1 MTTTVITPTGTTVR
15 ARTAHPLRRAT
26 LAVGLGAAVAVTAF
40 AAVAHAAGVGFTTGE
55 GKVIPLLGFA
65 QLTFVGAVIGGLL
78 VAVLNRR
85 SALPRRRFVVLA
97 SVLTALSCVP
107 SVAMPPD
114 DAATKIAL
122 VVAHL
127 LAAAIIVPV
136 LARHAR
142 PTQA

>member
-26 LAVGLGAAVAVTAF
+26 LAVGLGAAAAVTAF

-55 GKVIPLLGFA
+55 GKMIPLLGFA
-65 QLTFVGAVIGGLL
+65 QLTFVGAVLGGLL
-78 VAVLNRR
+78 VAALNRR
-85 SALPRRRFVVLA
+85 SAHPRRRFVVLA
-97 SVLTALSCVP
+97 SVPTVLSCIP

-114 DAATKIAL
+114 AATKISL

>member
-1 MTTTVITPTGTTVR
+1 MTTTAITRTDTTLR
-15 ARTAHPLRRAT
+15 SRTAHPLRRAT
-26 LAVGLGAAVAVTAF
+26 LTVGLGAAAAVAAF

-55 GKVIPLLGFA
+55 GKMIPVLGFA
-65 QLTFVGAVIGGLL
+65 QLTFVGGVIGGLL
-78 VAVLNRR
+78 VAGLNRR
-85 SALPRRRFVVLA
+85 SEHPRRRFVVIA
-97 SVLTALSCVP
+97 SVLTALSCIP
-107 SVAMPPD
+107 SVAIPP

-142 PTQA
+142 TTQA

>member
-1 MTTTVITPTGTTVR
+1 
-15 ARTAHPLRRAT
+15 
-26 LAVGLGAAVAVTAF
+26 
-40 AAVAHAAGVGFTTGE
+40 
-55 GKVIPLLGFA
+55 
-65 QLTFVGAVIGGLL
+65 VGAVICGLL
-78 VAVLNRR
+78 FAGLNRR
-85 SALPRRRFVVLA
+85 TVHPRQRFFVIA
-97 SVLTALSCVP
+97 SVLTALSCIP
-107 SVAMPPD
+107 SIAMPP

>member
-1 MTTTVITPTGTTVR
+1 MTTTVITPTDTAVR
-15 ARTAHPLRRAT
+15 SRTAHPLRRAT
-26 LAVGLGAAVAVTAF
+26 LTVGLGAAAAVTAF

-55 GKVIPLLGFA
+55 GKMIPLLGFA
-65 QLTFVGAVIGGLL
+65 QLTFVGAVLGGLL
-78 VAVLNRR
+78 VAGLNRR
-85 SALPRRRFVVLA
+85 SVRPHQRFVVIA
-97 SVLTALSCVP
+97 SVLTALSCIP
-107 SVAMPPD
+107 SVAMPP

-142 PTQA
+142 PNQA

>member
-1 MTTTVITPTGTTVR
+1 MTTTLITPTDTAVR
-15 ARTAHPLRRAT
+15 TRTAHPIRRAT
-26 LAVGLGAAVAVTAF
+26 LTTGLGAAAAVTAF

-55 GKVIPLLGFA
+55 GKMIPLLGFA
-65 QLTFVGAVIGGLL
+65 QMTFIGAVLGGLL
-78 VAVLNRR
+78 VAGLNRR
-85 SALPRRRFVVLA
+85 SVRPRQRFVVIA
-97 SVLTALSCVP
+97 SVLTVLSCIP

-114 DAATKIAL
+114 AATKITL

>member
-1 MTTTVITPTGTTVR
+1 MTTTAITPTDTAVR
-15 ARTAHPLRRAT
+15 SRTAHPLRRAT
-26 LAVGLGAAVAVTAF
+26 LTVGLGAAAAVTAF

-55 GKVIPLLGFA
+55 GKMIPLLGFA
-65 QLTFVGAVIGGLL
+65 QLTLVGAVIGGLL
-78 VAVLNRR
+78 VAGLNRR
-85 SALPRRRFVVLA
+85 SVHPRRRFVVIA
-97 SVLTALSCVP
+97 SVLTALSCIP
-107 SVAMPPD
+107 SIAMPPD
-114 DAATKIAL
+114 ASTKIAL